1 MKNNI
6 NIFEVL
12 DNKLNYIDLLLIGD
26 EDINMIMKYIEK
38 SNLYVLKLEEVIGLI
53 ALCEYDEDTIEIK
66 NLAIKKEYQNLGYGK
81 MLIDFIEKTFRN
93 KYNFIILGTGDS
105 PLTIP
110 FYTKLGFKRY
120 EIIENYFLEN
130 YNHEIIE
137 NDVLLKDLI
146 ILKKKIGEI

>member
-6 NIFEVL
+6 DIFEVL
-12 DNKLNYIDLLLIGD
+12 DNKLNYMDLLLIGD

-81 MLIDFIEKTFRN
+81 ILIDFVEKTFKN
-93 KYNFIILGTGDS
+93 KYKYIILGTGDS

-120 EIIENYFLEN
+120 EIVENYFLEN

-137 NDVLLKDLI
+137 NGVLLKDLI

>member
-146 ILKKKIGEI
+146 ILKKKIGKI

>member
-12 DNKLNYIDLLLIGD
+12 DNKLNYMDLLLIGD

-38 SNLYVLKLEEVIGLI
+38 SNLYILKLEEVIGLI

-66 NLAIKKEYQNLGYGK
+66 NLDIKKEYQNLGYGK
-81 MLIDFIEKTFRN
+81 ILIDFVEKTFKN
-93 KYNFIILGTGDS
+93 KFKYIILGTGDS

-137 NDVLLKDLI
+137 NGVLLKDLI

>member
-6 NIFEVL
+6 DIFEVL
-12 DNKLNYIDLLLIGD
+12 DNKLNYMDLLLIGD

-66 NLAIKKEYQNLGYGK
+66 NLAIKKEYQNIGYGK
-81 MLIDFIEKTFRN
+81 ILIDFVEKTFKN
-93 KYNFIILGTGDS
+93 KYKYIILGTGDS
-105 PLTIP
+105 PLTIL

-137 NDVLLKDLI
+137 NGVLLKDLI
-146 ILKKKIGEI
+146 ILKKKIGKI

>member
-6 NIFEVL
+6 DIFEVL
-12 DNKLNYIDLLLIGD
+12 DNKLNYMDLLLIGD

-81 MLIDFIEKTFRN
+81 ILIDFIEKTFRN

>member
-6 NIFEVL
+6 DIFEVL
-12 DNKLNYIDLLLIGD
+12 DNKLNYMDLLLIGD

>member
-6 NIFEVL
+6 DIFEVL
-12 DNKLNYIDLLLIGD
+12 DNKLNYMDLLLIGD

-137 NDVLLKDLI
+137 NGVLLKDLI

>member
-6 NIFEVL
+6 DIFEVL
-12 DNKLNYIDLLLIGD
+12 DNKLNYMDLLLIGD

-66 NLAIKKEYQNLGYGK
+66 NLAIKKEYQNIGYGK

>member
-6 NIFEVL
+6 DIFEVL
-12 DNKLNYIDLLLIGD
+12 DNKLNYMDLLLIGD

-81 MLIDFIEKTFRN
+81 ILIDFIEKTFRN

-137 NDVLLKDLI
+137 NGVLLKDLI

>member
-6 NIFEVL
+6 DIFEVL
-12 DNKLNYIDLLLIGD
+12 DNKLNYMDLLLIGD

-38 SNLYVLKLEEVIGLI
+38 SNLYILKLEEVIGLI

-66 NLAIKKEYQNLGYGK
+66 NLDIKKEYQNLGYGK
-81 MLIDFIEKTFRN
+81 ILIDFVEKTFKN
-93 KYNFIILGTGDS
+93 KFKYIILGTGDS

-137 NDVLLKDLI
+137 NGVLLKDLI

>member
-137 NDVLLKDLI
+137 NGVLLKDLI

>member
-110 FYTKLGFKRY
+110 FYTKLGFKPV
-120 EIIENYFLEN
+120 NGKVFLDAN
-130 YNHEIIE
+130 IPHQNMY
-137 NDVLLKDLI
+137 LTL
-146 ILKKKIGEI
+146 